1 MIGKTGVLALVL
13 AGGATMALA
22 DCREDLAALKTSGI
36 AKDGTSVPLSD
47 TARPTPQGEGQAA
60 IPETGGSG
68 LAKDGTKVPGGAD
81 PGVATSADDAAA
93 QQSGG
98 RTAAEQAAGAAGGG
112 DSRNQALA
120 RAEAALAAGDEAA
133 CREALNEAKG

>member
-1 MIGKTGVLALVL
+1 MIGKACVLALAL
-13 AGGATMALA
+13 AGSATMALA
-22 DCREDLAALKTSGI
+22 DCREELATLKAGGI
-36 AKDGTSVPLSD
+36 AKDGSTAPLSD
-47 TARPTPQGEGQAA
+47 TATPTPQGAGQAPPA
-60 IPETGGSG
+60 EADGSG
-68 LAKDGTKVPGGAD
+68 MAKDGTHAPVGAD

-112 DSRNQALA
+112 DAHAQALA

-133 CREALNEAKG
+133 CMEAVKEAKG